1 MAFMP
6 VIVHIVMMYICSSC
20 DASSVVGACTE
31 FWGMIMIYR
40 KAQFTKIRLD
50 ILYQSIMQCRLFI
63 TDTTYACHD
72 MTKSASLRY
81 FTLINF
87 INLHALPPLETYQ
100 DCACLCD
107 RLIADWLREKEP
119 FPCLYDPSGYHFSIR
134 YADRRGTGYHDCSWN
149 EIDEGSN

>member
-1 MAFMP
+1 MTFMP
-6 VIVHIVMMYICSSC
+6 VIVHIVIMYICSSC
-20 DASSVVGACTE
+20 DASSVVGACTV
-31 FWGMIMIYR
+31 FWGIIMIYR
-40 KAQFTKIRLD
+40 KSQFTKIRLD

-63 TDTTYACHD
+63 THTRYACHD

-107 RLIADWLREKEP
+107 RLIADWLRGSGTISLFIWP
-119 FPCLYDPSGYHFSIR
+119 FRLSFQHPVCWS
-134 YADRRGTGYHDCSWN
+134 TGNRLSRL
-149 EIDEGSN
+149 